1 MRLCSSH
8 NHYTAPPL
16 NRETTLNMEY
26 SLDISKQHKDFMK
39 DLPGSFS
46 VCIKRQTVLPKKDK
60 NSKHIGDVE
69 VFDTE
74 AIYARL
80 MCLIGLKQID
90 LEITLNY
97 ELAPIPTALFQ
108 DNGKMRCPKA
118 KLFVF
123 KTTLKVSALGRIQQ
137 DPAVL
142 TIDGGA
148 LFWTID

>member
-1 MRLCSSH
+1 M
-8 NHYTAPPL
+8 
-16 NRETTLNMEY
+16 
-26 SLDISKQHKDFMK
+26 
-39 DLPGSFS
+39 
-46 VCIKRQTVLPKKDK
+46 
-60 NSKHIGDVE
+60 
-69 VFDTE
+69 
-74 AIYARL
+74 YARL

-108 DNGKMRCPKA
+108 DNGKMWCPKA

-137 DPAVL
+137 DPTAL
-142 TIDGGA
+142 IIDGGA